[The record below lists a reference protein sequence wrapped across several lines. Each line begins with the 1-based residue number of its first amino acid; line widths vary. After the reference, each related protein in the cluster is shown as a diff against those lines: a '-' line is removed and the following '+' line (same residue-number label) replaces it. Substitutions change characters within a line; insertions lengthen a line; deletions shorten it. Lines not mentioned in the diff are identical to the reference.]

1 LRGWLTDQ
9 LDAAHQKVAELTPI
23 AGEVASLLIREAN
36 AHRDTDEAKEML
48 AALDKRACLDATET
62 EQL

>member
-1 LRGWLTDQ
+1 
-9 LDAAHQKVAELTPI
+9 VAELTPI

-36 AHRDTDEAKEML
+36 AHRDADEAKEML